1 MPATQDQMARAI
13 AANAAR
19 KTGSPAAPSAPVP
32 LPAPAPAGSP
42 QQNMTGPNALP
53 TLSFAPGP
61 MQGANAKATLPMDV
75 FNIQGGG
82 RFAGNPASGISMGGQ
97 AIPPGI
103 ASVTQALMRQG
114 SPNQNMQGPNAQPTL
129 GDLGGDIFGLKAK
142 QAAALAAMQ
151 PPAPPPPPA
160 APPPPM
166 VAGDW
171 ARRAFGSG
179 MGSPSYG
186 TGNAM
191 AKLNGWAQQNPQGV
205 QRWADA
211 GHVPVPSMMPQ
222 PRRTGAAGR

>member
-1 MPATQDQMARAI
+1 MPATQDAYARAF
-13 AANAAR
+13 AANAA
-19 KTGSPAAPSAPVP
+19 KKAGTPAAPSAPVP

-42 QQNMTGPNALP
+42 QQNMTGANALP

-82 RFAGNPASGISMGGQ
+82 RFAGNPSSGIHMGGQ
-97 AIPPGI
+97 AIPPGV
-103 ASVTQALMRQG
+103 AAVTQALMRQG
-114 SPNQNMQGPNAQPTL
+114 SPQQNMQGPNAQPTL
-129 GDLGGDIFGLKAK
+129 GDLGGDIFGIKAK

-151 PPAPPPPPA
+151 PPAPPPA
-160 APPPPM
+160 APVAPPQPP
-166 VAGDW
+166 GNW
-171 ARRAFGSG
+171 ARQFFGSG

-186 TGNAM
+186 PGNAM

-211 GHVPVPSMMPQ
+211 GHVPVPTMMPQ
-222 PRRTGAAGR
+222 QRRTGAAGR